1 MKDSPQRFTWVA
13 AIVLSGISA
22 VGQGGCVTLSGST
35 RVEADTLK
43 IIVETPAQDLF
54 EVYDAKD
61 LFRRGLDLMEGGAH
75 QEALGYFTRV
85 HEEFPESSLLVPAW
99 FNRALCHLALEQ
111 GEAALL
117 AIDTYLELLPSNV
130 AEKHILDG
138 RFKRGAALM
147 QLGRHEEAA
156 AIFDLLIV
164 ETSRT
169 EDQVEALVDS
179 GIAHFMQ
186 NDRTTAEYRFLKARR
201 LYDQASQFERLPL
214 RYFVAQAQFYLAEIA
229 RLDFSEFKLRYPSAD
244 ALAQAEQPELMMG
257 EQLERKC
264 QLLLRA
270 QYAFTRTIR
279 EGHTGWA
286 SAAGYKIGSMYE
298 ELYDE
303 LTELP
308 EPEDLTDSQQ
318 AMFRELLREKVLVLL
333 EKAVSVWQ
341 ATAEMAVRT
350 GEENLWIEKTRVSL
364 ERVRQFVLSQ
374 PAPSSAGATSES

>member
-1 MKDSPQRFTWVA
+1 MASPPRCQGVV

-22 VGQGGCVTLSGST
+22 LGHAGCVTLSGPT
-35 RVEADTLK
+35 RVEADTLR
-43 IIVETPAQDLF
+43 IVVENPAQDLF

-61 LFRRGLDLMEGGAH
+61 LFGRGIDLMEGGEH
-75 QEALGYFTRV
+75 QEALSYFTRV
-85 HEEFPESSLLVPAW
+85 HEEFPESSLVVPAW

-111 GEAALL
+111 GEAALG
-117 AIDTYLELLPSNV
+117 AIDTYLALLPTNV
-130 AEKHILDG
+130 AEKHIIDG

-156 AIFDLLIV
+156 EIFDLLIV
-164 ETSRT
+164 ETSRAD
-169 EDQVEALVDS
+169 DQVEALVDS
-179 GIAHFMQ
+179 GIAHFML

-201 LYDQASQFERLPL
+201 LYEKASQFERLPL

-229 RLDFSEFKLRYPSAD
+229 RIEFSEFKLRYPSAD
-244 ALAQAEQPELMMG
+244 ALAHAEQPELMMG
-257 EQLERKC
+257 EQLEQKC

-279 EGHTGWA
+279 EGHSGWA

-303 LTELP
+303 LTQLP

-318 AMFRELLREKVLVLL
+318 AMFRELLREKVLILL
-333 EKAVSVWQ
+333 EKAVVVWQ
-341 ATAEMAVRT
+341 ATTEMAVRT
-350 GEENLWIEKTRVSL
+350 GEENLWIEKTKASL
-364 ERVRQFVLSQ
+364 ERVRQFVLSR
-374 PAPSSAGATSES
+374 PPPSSAEATSES